1 MSNETLFYVCGGVL
15 AVSALVVTFAG
26 LKLKGFPGRGFS
38 LVVIW
43 FAVFVVGA
51 ATFAVRYANEEQ
63 EHRAAELEKAGE
75 EIEAA
80 ESGDGFENEDG
91 ALGGESEE
99 AEEEA
104 EAGEEGPEEEE
115 PVGPTSEEA
124 AEEEGS
130 GKAGKKSSGGAAAS
144 TTLDLAAD
152 PTALAFDKTELDAKA
167 GEVTIDFT
175 NPSAI
180 PHNVVIEEGGKELA
194 GFEPI
199 TESEETLEA
208 DLEPG
213 TYEFICSVPGHA
225 EAGMKGTLTVE

>member
-15 AVSALVVTFAG
+15 AVSALAITFAG

-75 EIEAA
+75 EIEEA
-80 ESGDGFENEDG
+80 ESEGGFGNEGG
-91 ALGGESEE
+91 ALGGETEEGEEE
-99 AEEEA
+99 AEE
-104 EAGEEGPEEEE
+104 GEEGPKEEE
-115 PVGPTSEEA
+115 PVGPTSEE
-124 AEEEGS
+124 
-130 GKAGKKSSGGAAAS
+130 AS

-175 NPSAI
+175 NPAAI
-180 PHNVVIEEGGKELA
+180 EHNVVIEEDGKELA
-194 GFEPI
+194 GFDPI
-199 TESEETLEA
+199 TEGEETLST
-208 DLEPG
+208 DLQPG
-213 TYEFICSVPGHA
+213 TYTYFCSVPGHE
-225 EAGMKGTLTVE
+225 EAGMKGTLVVK